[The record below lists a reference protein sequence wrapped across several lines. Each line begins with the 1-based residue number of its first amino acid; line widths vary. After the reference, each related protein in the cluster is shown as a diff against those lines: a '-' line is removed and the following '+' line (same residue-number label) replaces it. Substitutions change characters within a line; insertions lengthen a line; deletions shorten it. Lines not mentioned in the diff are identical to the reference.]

1 MNWAD
6 WTIIAII
13 AISSLFSLKRGF
25 VKEALSLVTWVAA
38 LIVARLFS
46 ASMETILQPYLETPS
61 LRLISAFAI
70 LFIVTLIV
78 GALVSQLIG
87 MLVAATG
94 LSGTDRVLG
103 VGFGAARGFLLA
115 VVLVALA
122 GMTPA
127 INDFWWR
134 ESKLIPHLV
143 LMESW
148 TRDVA
153 SDVIT
158 VIWNAGR

>member
-25 VKEALSLVTWVAA
+25 VKEALSLATWVAA
-38 LIVARLFS
+38 LIVARIFS
-46 ASMETILQPYLETPS
+46 ASLETVLVPYIETPS
-61 LRLISAFAI
+61 LRLMAAFAI
-70 LFIVTLIV
+70 LFVATLVV
-78 GALVSQLIG
+78 GALINQLVS
-87 MLVAATG
+87 MLVHATG

-103 VGFGAARGFLLA
+103 IAFGAARGGLLA
-115 VVLVALA
+115 IVLVALV

-127 INDFWWR
+127 IQDPWWADSR
-134 ESKLIPHLV
+134 LIPHLV

-148 TRDVA
+148 TKDVA
-153 SDVIT
+153 SDLIN
-158 VIWNAGR
+158 VIWSAGR